1 MTSKKSRSIYD
12 EYFEYDTT
20 YKTKYGDKTCVLLEV
35 GSFFEIYTYK
45 IISTNTIQHNQTQE
59 ISRICNLSL
68 VEKKANYKNNDQ
80 QIMMMGFRNY
90 MLDKYLQKLVDID
103 YTVVVFTQDKNE
115 KGVTRKLDAVYSR
128 GTYLRSDEDN
138 DISSNTGSS
147 QYIVCI
153 WLESYTTLIKKT
165 TRTKKLSTI
174 LSSSSTTPPIQ
185 KVIYGISAV
194 NIFTGHSSIFE
205 YETPLIMNPTTFDEM
220 ERFLSTFDPSE
231 VVVVSNTM
239 DEKTIRTIL
248 RFAGVQCNTIHVFS
262 KDIIHSTTPTS
273 ITEKVHNCEKQTYIQ
288 TILSLYYDNPNIFL
302 QNDDFNRNPIAT
314 QSLCFLMDFIKEHN
328 HNLIRKISIPTFTN
342 TSNRMVLANHT
353 LRQLNIINDMS
364 NDGGSVAGIFSS
376 VLSFMNKCNTSIG
389 RRVFRRLL
397 LTPTIDSN
405 WLEEEYSKIENILKM
420 YDPNQINNIRKR
432 LGQMRDIEKIYRQIV
447 TKKISPSSIY
457 QLYNTIDI
465 LESLQVETLETVE
478 TFEMNTKT
486 SFLPQH
492 FKEFLNNHFEIDI
505 CRDINTIQTFGQNI
519 IRIGINE
526 IIDKLI
532 IQKNIYSN
540 QLTTIYQYFNQLFS
554 KEKTNN
560 IRSDD
565 TGELIDYI
573 KIHDTD
579 KSGFSF
585 QITKKR
591 ANVLKKIL
599 STLENEG
606 TSKLIIPFDNITI
619 DIPINEI
626 KIVSSTSSNDEINIP
641 FLSNLSHKILKN
653 QEELNIIIYQE
664 YLTIIETIE
673 HDWSEHL
680 THFIHYIGNMDV
692 LITKSYI
699 AREYH
704 YCRPVIVNESPKSF
718 LKSKKMRHPLIEH
731 IQTNEIYVPND
742 IELGIGCT
750 DGILL
755 FGTNAI
761 GKTSLIRSIGV
772 CVILAQAGFYV
783 PCESFEYKPY
793 TSLFS
798 RIIGNDNLFKNLSTF
813 QVEISELS
821 VILKQADKNSLI
833 LGDEICSSTELESG
847 LSIIMASLIEFHNR
861 QSSFI
866 FATHFHE
873 IVRWKEMTE
882 LTNIAIKHLE
892 VSFDVTTGKLIYDRK
907 LKEGMGISSY
917 GLTVCKSMNLP
928 TDFIDRAFEIRN
940 SHYPEKS
947 GILSFPSSKYNTSKI
962 RGMCENCNNEISSE
976 IHHIQPQKN
985 ADLTG
990 FIRNDEGQIFHKNHQ
1005 ANLKS
1010 LCEKCHKNAHK

>member
-432 LGQMRDIEKIYRQIV
+432 LGQMRDIEKI
-447 TKKISPSSIY
+447 
-457 QLYNTIDI
+457 
-465 LESLQVETLETVE
+465 
-478 TFEMNTKT
+478 
-486 SFLPQH
+486 
-492 FKEFLNNHFEIDI
+492 
-505 CRDINTIQTFGQNI
+505 
-519 IRIGINE
+519 
-526 IIDKLI
+526 
-532 IQKNIYSN
+532 
-540 QLTTIYQYFNQLFS
+540 
-554 KEKTNN
+554 
-560 IRSDD
+560 
-565 TGELIDYI
+565 
-573 KIHDTD
+573 
-579 KSGFSF
+579 
-585 QITKKR
+585 
-591 ANVLKKIL
+591 
-599 STLENEG
+599 
-606 TSKLIIPFDNITI
+606 
-619 DIPINEI
+619 
-626 KIVSSTSSNDEINIP
+626 
-641 FLSNLSHKILKN
+641 
-653 QEELNIIIYQE
+653 
-664 YLTIIETIE
+664 
-673 HDWSEHL
+673 
-680 THFIHYIGNMDV
+680 
-692 LITKSYI
+692 
-699 AREYH
+699 
-704 YCRPVIVNESPKSF
+704 
-718 LKSKKMRHPLIEH
+718 
-731 IQTNEIYVPND
+731 
-742 IELGIGCT
+742 
-750 DGILL
+750 
-755 FGTNAI
+755 
-761 GKTSLIRSIGV
+761 
-772 CVILAQAGFYV
+772 
-783 PCESFEYKPY
+783 
-793 TSLFS
+793 
-798 RIIGNDNLFKNLSTF
+798 
-813 QVEISELS
+813 
-821 VILKQADKNSLI
+821 
-833 LGDEICSSTELESG
+833 
-847 LSIIMASLIEFHNR
+847 
-861 QSSFI
+861 
-866 FATHFHE
+866 
-873 IVRWKEMTE
+873 
-882 LTNIAIKHLE
+882 
-892 VSFDVTTGKLIYDRK
+892 
-907 LKEGMGISSY
+907 
-917 GLTVCKSMNLP
+917 
-928 TDFIDRAFEIRN
+928 
-940 SHYPEKS
+940 
-947 GILSFPSSKYNTSKI
+947 
-962 RGMCENCNNEISSE
+962 
-976 IHHIQPQKN
+976 
-985 ADLTG
+985 
-990 FIRNDEGQIFHKNHQ
+990 
-1005 ANLKS
+1005 
-1010 LCEKCHKNAHK
+1010 